1 MKIILFTRCAYLG
14 NASCPVAVITI
25 FIVAVILRSLSM
37 DLRRPTAQL
46 LGRNGVVHSCKPW
59 CETRE
64 ASDDRVSD
72 CSK

>member
-46 LGRNGVVHSCKPW
+46 LEEMGWSTHVNLGAKL
-59 CETRE
+59 EKLQMIE
-64 ASDDRVSD
+64 
-72 CSK
+72 